1 MLKAFTLTFTLNN
14 DFIDELYL
22 KDHGHNNKFCLNQF
36 LKDIIGAIRHNQLFK
51 TIFFADIQRKEVP
64 KYLFFL
70 KHGIERRER
79 VSFIPDNFL
88 YMSHNT
94 CGGKARSNSLDVI
107 IVFNVTKILQLIDF
121 NVKVKTSF
129 ELTLS

>member
-1 MLKAFTLTFTLNN
+1 M
-14 DFIDELYL
+14 
-22 KDHGHNNKFCLNQF
+22 
-36 LKDIIGAIRHNQLFK
+36 
-51 TIFFADIQRKEVP
+51 
-64 KYLFFL
+64 
-70 KHGIERRER
+70 
-79 VSFIPDNFL
+79 SFIPDNFL